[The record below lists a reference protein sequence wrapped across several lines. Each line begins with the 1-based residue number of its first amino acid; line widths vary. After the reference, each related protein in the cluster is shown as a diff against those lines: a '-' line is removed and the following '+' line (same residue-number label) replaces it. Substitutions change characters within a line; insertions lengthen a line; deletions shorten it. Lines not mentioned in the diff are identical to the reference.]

1 MPARAAEARCVVVEH
16 YYPLFTAA
24 TNGREGIVEVLL
36 GMEGVDVNR
45 GNRQGATPLNAAC
58 QKGHE
63 GVVRL
68 LLAHAATDVN
78 QARTDNGGT
87 PLFMAC
93 QNGHEGVVR
102 LLLEKGADWT
112 VGMRDNGWSPLFV
125 ASWAGKAAVVAELLE
140 RQAADP
146 ATATTSEHLGIPAGS
161 TALSVAELKGHDDV
175 AALLRRP

>member
-1 MPARAAEARCVVVEH
+1 MWMTCA
-16 YYPLFTAA
+16 L
-24 TNGREGIVEVLL
+24 
-36 GMEGVDVNR
+36 
-45 GNRQGATPLNAAC
+45 
-58 QKGHE
+58 GHE
-63 GVVRL
+63 G
-68 LLAHAATDVN
+68 A
-78 QARTDNGGT
+78 
-87 PLFMAC
+87 
-93 QNGHEGVVR
+93 VR

-175 AALLRRP
+175 AALLH

>member
-1 MPARAAEARCVVVEH
+1 M
-16 YYPLFTAA
+16 
-24 TNGREGIVEVLL
+24 
-36 GMEGVDVNR
+36 
-45 GNRQGATPLNAAC
+45 
-58 QKGHE
+58 
-63 GVVRL
+63 RL

-78 QARTDNGGT
+78 QARTDDGTT

-93 QNGHEGVVR
+93 QKGHEGVVR
-102 LLLEKGADWT
+102 RLVEKGADWT

-161 TALSVAELKGHDDV
+161 TALSVAELQGHGDV
-175 AALLRRP
+175 AAALRSAV

>member
-1 MPARAAEARCVVVEH
+1 MPARAAEARRVVLGH
-16 YYPLFTAA
+16 FYPLYTAA
-24 TNGREGIVEVLL
+24 HNGREGIVEVLL

-45 GNRQGATPLNAAC
+45 GDKNGTTPLYMAC
-58 QKGHE
+58 QNGHE

-78 QARTDNGGT
+78 QARTTDGCT
-87 PLFMAC
+87 PLWMAC
-93 QNGHEGVVR
+93 QKGYEGVVR

-125 ASWAGKAAVVAELLE
+125 ASWAGNAAAVAELLG

-161 TALSVAELKGHDDV
+161 TALSVAKLKGHDDV